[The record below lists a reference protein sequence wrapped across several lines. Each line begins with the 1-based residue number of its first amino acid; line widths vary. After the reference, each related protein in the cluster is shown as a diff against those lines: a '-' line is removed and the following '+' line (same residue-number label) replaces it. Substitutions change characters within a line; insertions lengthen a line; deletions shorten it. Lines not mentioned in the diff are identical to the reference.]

1 MSTPL
6 FTAIVIALSVT
17 MFTHASTRHRIVE
30 PFTVGFPFA
39 IQANNVNRD
48 TGSISNTA
56 QFDENATR
64 APINPEQITRQRRVG
79 HVTSSDG
86 VPSRDNFALPSL
98 QNASHA
104 SNMRRL
110 ADITAPRRHQ
120 RHHPGHHLG
129 RQQGVRPHETF
140 GFPSLSKNGKIAT
153 SDLRFGDIFKSA
165 QAHNVEENY
174 GSSMGL
180 SPRYSTMNSRGYA
193 PIPSPPSRRPS
204 RPSYNKYPSN
214 ANPPRLTVA
223 PSYDKTVPQYRFATP
238 THAFGPMRPKNVEQT
253 FGVDPLNPMNLSYS
267 GHKMASPQ
275 YVAPNKMAPIPSTEG
290 YLFDREEAEK
300 VARKMQREREL
311 TRTKQ
316 PLPVQEGYMR
326 EGYEQEDDQEQQQEG
341 QLTNYDNLM
350 NQITNS
356 NHTRCGTPAQEKIQ
370 DPVHINVTEY
380 VYAPQKSRLQAY
392 ADYFRGDLDVT
403 PVNSSPLAHL
413 DDSDPT
419 ANYMFRPAANAQMLR
434 QGVLNVIAGRN
445 EASDRGAKLHAA
457 FTGGANST
465 YGGTTRHLS
474 GREVPGDITVKSFV

>member
-1 MSTPL
+1 
-6 FTAIVIALSVT
+6 
-17 MFTHASTRHRIVE
+17 
-30 PFTVGFPFA
+30 
-39 IQANNVNRD
+39 
-48 TGSISNTA
+48 
-56 QFDENATR
+56 
-64 APINPEQITRQRRVG
+64 
-79 HVTSSDG
+79 
-86 VPSRDNFALPSL
+86 
-98 QNASHA
+98 
-104 SNMRRL
+104 
-110 ADITAPRRHQ
+110 
-120 RHHPGHHLG
+120 
-129 RQQGVRPHETF
+129 
-140 GFPSLSKNGKIAT
+140 
-153 SDLRFGDIFKSA
+153 
-165 QAHNVEENY
+165 
-174 GSSMGL
+174 
-180 SPRYSTMNSRGYA
+180 
-193 PIPSPPSRRPS
+193 
-204 RPSYNKYPSN
+204 
-214 ANPPRLTVA
+214 
-223 PSYDKTVPQYRFATP
+223 
-238 THAFGPMRPKNVEQT
+238 MRPKNVEQT

-300 VARKMQREREL
+300 VARKMQRERELTRTKQPLPVQEGYMREYLFDPREEAEKLARKKQREREL